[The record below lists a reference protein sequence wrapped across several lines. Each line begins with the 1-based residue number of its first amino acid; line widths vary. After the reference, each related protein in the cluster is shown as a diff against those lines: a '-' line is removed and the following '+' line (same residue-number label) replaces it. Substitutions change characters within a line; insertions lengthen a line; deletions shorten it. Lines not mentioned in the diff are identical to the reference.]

1 MAEVTS
7 AATIPRASPFAMLA
21 GETPQDAA
29 ARLALPCELVQTRHG
44 CVIVLG
50 QLSEA
55 QKLATYRH
63 IRRTMRAREPLAA
76 PAPVP
81 EAVSA

>member
-1 MAEVTS
+1 MLTVLPT
-7 AATIPRASPFAMLA
+7 PASRFWMLA

-29 ARLALPCELVQTRHG
+29 ARLGRHYKTVPTRNRGIIVVGRLLPGQDMAELR
-44 CVIVLG
+44 
-50 QLSEA
+50 
-55 QKLATYRH
+55 YWY
-63 IRRTMRAREPLAA
+63 RRTMRECEPLAA